1 MSFSQN
7 SSPGNVVPG
16 LTTPNLNDGELSNKS
31 SSTHSSTKASK
42 TGPPSKDSKENDVD
56 TEINNNKLNNS
67 VFEIASNLEERLR
80 ELNHNVDQHDV
91 DVNARIDKLVTR
103 IRALEKKMS
112 S

>member
-31 SSTHSSTKASK
+31 SSTQSLAKAPK
-42 TGPPSKDSKENDVD
+42 AGPPLKDSRENDVD
-56 TEINNNKLNNS
+56 TDINNNKLNNS
-67 VFEIASNLEERLR
+67 VFEIALNLEERLR
-80 ELNHNVDQHDV
+80 ELNHNVDQHDI
-91 DVNARIDKLVTR
+91 DVSARIDKLVTR